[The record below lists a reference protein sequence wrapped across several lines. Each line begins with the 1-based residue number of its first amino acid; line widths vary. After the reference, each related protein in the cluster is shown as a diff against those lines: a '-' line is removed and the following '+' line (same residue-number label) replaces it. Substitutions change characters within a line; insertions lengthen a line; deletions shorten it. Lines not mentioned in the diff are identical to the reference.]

1 MKTKKDLINLYII
14 FLLIISLL
22 INIDIVYAS
31 LGTSSNNKL
40 RLNTNYYSF
49 EQNTSSNFLRGF
61 SKYLQFNT
69 STSNFYSRFGILNL
83 RPSIPIIN
91 SPTNDSYLKS
101 TNPELNWSNST
112 DPEEFSHILY
122 ILELS
127 DNINF
132 QYFNYS
138 NNSIRETN
146 NVKIGRASCRE

>member
-1 MKTKKDLINLYII
+1 MNKKIILFIFTVLIFIGSSLAFTGESSSYSARASTG
-14 FLLIISLL
+14 ISPL
-22 INIDIVYAS
+22 
-31 LGTSSNNKL
+31 NN
-40 RLNTNYYSF
+40 
-49 EQNTSSNFLRGF
+49 
-61 SKYLQFNT
+61 
-69 STSNFYSRFGILNL
+69 
-83 RPSIPIIN
+83 
-91 SPTNDSYLKS
+91 SYLKS